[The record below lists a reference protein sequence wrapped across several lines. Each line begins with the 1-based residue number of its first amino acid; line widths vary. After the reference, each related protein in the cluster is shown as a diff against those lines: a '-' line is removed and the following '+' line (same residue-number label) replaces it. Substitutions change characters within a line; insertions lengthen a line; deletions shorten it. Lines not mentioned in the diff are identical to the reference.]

1 MKESVGE
8 NFGLNGEE
16 KQPIAIEDE
25 EVANKNSER
34 TVKPEIIVQKIFEVW
49 FVDNNTASFNAFSQV
64 FIKSLPE
71 VSFNTFGSSEKASK
85 ELSRRQ
91 ESGDKLPTV
100 IYQIHD
106 FDVPKEKQGELSDL
120 INELGSDAPILVKNS
135 DKHIATGG
143 DFEKSIKEK
152 INEYLSRSVQ
162 NILET

>member
-1 MKESVGE
+1 MKESGGE
-8 NFGLNGEE
+8 NFGLNVGEE
-16 KQPIAIEDE
+16 QSIGVKAK
-25 EVANKNSER
+25 EVAGDNREKLI
-34 TVKPEIIVQKIFEVW
+34 KPEIAVQKIFEVW

-71 VSFNTFGSSEKASK
+71 VSFDTFGSSEKASK

-143 DFEKSIKEK
+143 DFEESIKEK